1 MQLLQ
6 LKISALHQKL
16 TMTLHDESSGIDL
29 RLDRIFESIEMLT
42 EQVGRL
48 TEGLTEIRLTSQ
60 QQATTSQQQAMTSQQ
75 QAMTSQ
81 QQTDNITRL
90 VTVVDRQTQMF
101 EKLFNQQQP

>member
-1 MQLLQ
+1 
-6 LKISALHQKL
+6 
-16 TMTLHDESSGIDL
+16 MTTSNESNSIDL
-29 RLDRIFESIEMLT
+29 RFDRISESIEMLT

-60 QQATTSQQQAMTSQQ
+60 QQAI
-75 QAMTSQ
+75 TSQ

-101 EKLFNQQQP
+101 EKLFNQQP

>member
-1 MQLLQ
+1 
-6 LKISALHQKL
+6 
-16 TMTLHDESSGIDL
+16 MTLHDESSGIDL

-48 TEGLTEIRLTSQ
+48 TEGLTEIRLTSH
-60 QQATTSQQQAMTSQQ
+60 Q

>member
-60 QQATTSQQQAMTSQQ
+60 QQA
-75 QAMTSQ
+75 MTSQ

>member
-1 MQLLQ
+1 
-6 LKISALHQKL
+6 
-16 TMTLHDESSGIDL
+16 MTTSNESNGIDL

-60 QQATTSQQQAMTSQQ
+60 QQAI
-75 QAMTSQ
+75 TSQ

>member
-60 QQATTSQQQAMTSQQ
+60 QQAMTSQQ

>member
-1 MQLLQ
+1 
-6 LKISALHQKL
+6 
-16 TMTLHDESSGIDL
+16 MTTSNESNSIDL
-29 RLDRIFESIEMLT
+29 RFDRISESIEMLT

-60 QQATTSQQQAMTSQQ
+60 QQAITSQQQAI
-75 QAMTSQ
+75 TSQ

-101 EKLFNQQQP
+101 EKLFNQQP